1 MTTTPIP
8 SNRSTSYTHRDW
20 KTEMAVAATC
30 VAGIRHDLDE
40 MAASLAAVKGGK
52 TQRALVDACRVT
64 ALELLK
70 GAVKHV
76 ENTDGRYLPVFE
88 AIRKAGGH
96 TEVATEKRYHQ
107 HD

>member
-1 MTTTPIP
+1 MTTPMRRP
-8 SNRSTSYTHRDW
+8 STYTHRDW

-40 MAASLAAVKGGK
+40 MAASIAAVQAGK
-52 TQRALVDACRVT
+52 THTELVDACRVS
-64 ALELLK
+64 ALETLVK
-70 GAVKHV
+70 AVKHV

-88 AIRKAGGH
+88 AIQRAGGH
-96 TEVATEKRYHQ
+96 SEVANDKTYHQ